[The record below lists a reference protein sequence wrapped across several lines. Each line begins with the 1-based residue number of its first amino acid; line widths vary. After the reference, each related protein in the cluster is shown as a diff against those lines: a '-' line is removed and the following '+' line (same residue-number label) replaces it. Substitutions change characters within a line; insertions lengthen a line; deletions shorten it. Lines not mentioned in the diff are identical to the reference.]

1 MRPLSTILY
10 LVALLATAGSDSR
23 SVCIFSRSLSPAAI
37 CESAWM
43 KGGGR
48 VAADLR
54 RSGVMQLR
62 GGRMKEDARN
72 DEENERLA
80 LEYMEKIRS
89 KGQRTSLDL
98 NAADADD
105 EVVTIGV
112 PEQVRGDEE
121 ESKSRARMYPR
132 SIQWATT
139 KKTALIIQLGV
150 CVERAHVL
158 YTHKQYTY
166 SCTHLCVSIPIS
178 ALHIQGKSTG
188 RRSTQCASNTT
199 GMCVCV
205 SVCLCVCVSVCVC
218 VCVRESILI

>member
-1 MRPLSTILY
+1 MMHMSTILY
-10 LVALLATAGSDSR
+10 LVALLSTAGSDSR
-23 SVCIFSRSLSPAAI
+23 SVCIFSLSLSEAARGDSVWI
-37 CESAWM
+37 

-48 VAADLR
+48 ADADSR
-54 RSGVMQLR
+54 RNGVMQLR
-62 GGRMKEDARN
+62 GGRMKEEARI

-80 LEYMEKIRS
+80 LEYIEKIRS

-132 SIQWATT
+132 SIHWATT

-150 CVERAHVL
+150 CRESARVL
-158 YTHKQYTY
+158 YT
-166 SCTHLCVSIPIS
+166 
-178 ALHIQGKSTG
+178 
-188 RRSTQCASNTT
+188 R
-199 GMCVCV
+199 
-205 SVCLCVCVSVCVC
+205 
-218 VCVRESILI
+218 